1 MKRLCGNTWGR
12 AAGLDFGLKSKG
24 SLMSIRPRPG
34 FTLIETIAA
43 ITILAVAIPPM
54 LWAVQ
59 EAQIQRVNPMLAS
72 KARWLA
78 TEKLEDIIADRHSD
92 SGSRGYDYL
101 IAANYAA
108 QNKGDITGYEQF
120 SRTVTIDP
128 ETDALFVPTVD
139 GGYKTVTVSVGW
151 DNATGNAM
159 SLAIST
165 VLTEYTP

>member
-1 MKRLCGNTWGR
+1 MTT
-12 AAGLDFGLKSKG
+12 
-24 SLMSIRPRPG
+24 RPRPG

-54 LWAVQ
+54 LWAVR

-78 TEKLEDIIADRHSD
+78 TEKLEDIIADRHST
-92 SGSRGYDYL
+92 GVRGWGYL
-101 IAANYAA
+101 VPASPYAA
-108 QNKGDITGYEQF
+108 ENKGDITGYEQF

-139 GGYKTVTVSVGW
+139 GGYTTVTVTVGW
-151 DNATGNAM
+151 DNATGKAM